1 MSIKITGIEDIQK
14 SLLSLEKKTK
24 NLKPTLR
31 AIGEMVRSCI
41 DESFENE
48 ISPFGEKWKPI
59 SSNTAFSYA
68 GGKTKAFKK
77 GAKSLKSGFLKSYGV
92 YGDKR
97 ILVESSNL
105 KDSWGV
111 RASNKSVVVESY
123 AKSRGFPYG
132 LTHQFG
138 SAKKGIPAR
147 PFLPVDKK
155 GNLERNLKNDILE
168 RIEDD
173 LLKGD

>member
-1 MSIKITGIEDIQK
+1 MGVKITGIEGIQK
-14 SLLSLEKKTK
+14 NLLNLEEKTK

-31 AIGEMVRSCI
+31 VIGEMVRSNI
-41 DESFENE
+41 DESFESE
-48 ISPFGEKWKPI
+48 KSPFGKKWKPI
-59 SSNTAFSYA
+59 SATTAFNYA
-68 GGKTKAFKK
+68 GGKKKAFKK
-77 GAKSLKSGFLKSYGV
+77 GAKSLKSGFLKRYGTH
-92 YGDKR
+92 GDKK
-97 ILVESSNL
+97 ILVESANL

-111 RASNKSVVVESY
+111 KVDNKSVTVESY

>member
-31 AIGEMVRSCI
+31 AIGEMVRSNI
-41 DESFENE
+41 DESFESE
-48 ISPFGEKWKPI
+48 KSPFGEKWKPI
-59 SSNTAFSYA
+59 SSNTAFNYA
-68 GGKTKAFKK
+68 GGKKKAFKK
-77 GAKSLKSGFLKSYGV
+77 GAKSLKSGFLKRYGTH
-92 YGDKR
+92 GDKK
-97 ILVESSNL
+97 ILVESANL

-111 RASNKSVVVESY
+111 KADNKSVTVESY
-123 AKSRGFPYG
+123 AKARGFPYG

-138 SAKKGIPAR
+138 SVKRGIPAR
-147 PFLPVDKK
+147 PFLPVDDK
-155 GNLERNLKNDILE
+155 GNLESTLQKDILE
-168 RIEDD
+168 KIEDD